1 MTQTSAPSTARSNGR
16 VGVAVRTFPAPER
29 LATRTD
35 LSPDQTRAVTE
46 VVNPLIADA
55 LALYVKLKNFHWH
68 LSGVH
73 FRDFHLMCDE
83 LASNVLATVDIMAER
98 VRRVGGTTIRSISHV
113 SALQTIGD
121 DNDEYV
127 APNEMIKRLLGD
139 EEHVAERIRAA
150 IEVCTDNKDE
160 PTANRLEEILDE
172 IERQKWFLFE
182 ISLGHVGE

>member
-1 MTQTSAPSTARSNGR
+1 M
-16 VGVAVRTFPAPER
+16 
-29 LATRTD
+29 
-35 LSPDQTRAVTE
+35 
-46 VVNPLIADA
+46 NPLIADA

-73 FRDFHLMCDE
+73 FRDFHLMFDE
-83 LASNVLATVDIMAER
+83 FATNVLATVDIMAER
-98 VRRVGGTTIRSISHV
+98 VRRVGGTTLRSISHV

-127 APNEMIKRLLGD
+127 LPDEMITRLLGD
-139 EEHVAERIRAA
+139 EEHIAEHIRAA

-182 ISLGHVGE
+182 ISQGHVGK